1 METQAGKT
9 KREKKEEDMRRGL
22 QDDLGRVEEE
32 ATGARKKVC
41 RARGLSQG
49 GTLKV
54 DKNTGQDNGK
64 AKIED
69 ILPSSSAAGVVEE
82 NAMEVVDLVSDEDEG
97 FDLAGVGEVGKEA
110 IPAERDNISDEEIDD
125 LLKSDD
131 EDDLTQSS
139 TSIKVRQT
147 SSIQAPPLPLLSE
160 QLMSLIKTKEA
171 PPSSHSKRSSS
182 LRRSPNKSP
191 SLKRSASLGRNHPK
205 RLSWKDQETG
215 GSLSEV
221 KFITKAKEDLEPD
234 SRGLRDITNRLH
246 SSKTKVS
253 MSEVESTPGVK
264 ETMGEEC
271 TDENGNR
278 ESAKRL
284 QWSATPKETP
294 SKVASGRRAKRS
306 STNAED
312 DCIGCTGT
320 SDDSK
325 ESVTPDCHKIDAKKA
340 RKHLRRCDLG
350 DDCAPCN
357 RPECGSCKACL
368 DM

>member
-1 METQAGKT
+1 MS
-9 KREKKEEDMRRGL
+9 KE
-22 QDDLGRVEEE
+22 
-32 ATGARKKVC
+32 
-41 RARGLSQG
+41 SQVLEHRS
-49 GTLKV
+49 T
-54 DKNTGQDNGK
+54 
-64 AKIED
+64 E
-69 ILPSSSAAGVVEE
+69 P
-82 NAMEVVDLVSDEDEG
+82 
-97 FDLAGVGEVGKEA
+97 

-171 PPSSHSKRSSS
+171 QPSSHTKRSSS
-182 LRRSPNKSP
+182 LRRGPKKSP

-253 MSEVESTPGVK
+253 LSEVESTPRVK
-264 ETMGEEC
+264 EAIGEEC
-271 TDENGNR
+271 TDESCSR

-325 ESVTPDCHKIDAKKA
+325 ESITPGWHKVETKKA

-357 RPECGSCKACL
+357 QPECGSCKACL

>member
-1 METQAGKT
+1 
-9 KREKKEEDMRRGL
+9 MRCL
-22 QDDLGRVEEE
+22 
-32 ATGARKKVC
+32 
-41 RARGLSQG
+41 
-49 GTLKV
+49 
-54 DKNTGQDNGK
+54 
-64 AKIED
+64 
-69 ILPSSSAAGVVEE
+69 
-82 NAMEVVDLVSDEDEG
+82 DLVWE
-97 FDLAGVGEVGKEA
+97 LATPPTH
-110 IPAERDNISDEEIDD
+110 IWERSPKKKRFFFGSFP
-125 LLKSDD
+125 KSDD
-131 EDDLTQSS
+131 EEDLTQSS

-221 KFITKAKEDLEPD
+221 KFIIKAKEDLEPD

-253 MSEVESTPGVK
+253 LSEVESTPGVK

-312 DCIGCTGT
+312 DCIGCTGI

-325 ESVTPDCHKIDAKKA
+325 ESITPGWHKVETKKA
-340 RKHLRRCDLG
+340 RKRLRRCDLG
-350 DDCAPCN
+350 DYCAPCN
-357 RPECGSCKACL
+357 QPECGSCKACL